1 MKTLDLFKTLVEIP
15 SPFPQEAAVS
25 KFLAEYLK
33 KLGFSVKLVPT
44 DKTRNSIIAT
54 FGKAE
59 KYIGFYGHMDTV
71 PADSDIKNPY
81 KITMKGKQAWGL
93 GTEDMKGGIA
103 AILQTGEYAVKNKF
117 PVKIIFGV
125 DEENISK
132 GAHDLVSS
140 GFLRDV
146 AFLVAAESGQ
156 VKDVT
161 KPFSAVFGR
170 KGRILFEVT
179 VFGKK
184 AHAAEAK
191 KGINAIERMAELLC
205 LIKQI
210 PLPKHTLLGETD
222 VIFHTVSGITDS
234 FSIPDKAVA
243 QFSLLTTP
251 KTKSADFVKRVQALA
266 KKNKINIEIKP
277 VKRDTPYGESYEMP
291 LNHWFV
297 KVLQKEILAKNKVI
311 PIYTPSVA
319 DENVF
324 ANRLNIPVL
333 ALGPIGNG
341 GHTRNE
347 WVNVDSV
354 LFVEEI
360 YKQILTLFVTSKKK

>member
-1 MKTLDLFKTLVEIP
+1 MKTLELFETLVKIP
-15 SPFPQEAAVS
+15 SPFPQEAAIS
-25 KFLAEYLK
+25 KFLANYLK
-33 KLGFSVKLVPT
+33 KLGFTVKLVPT
-44 DKTRNSIIAT
+44 EKARNSIIAT
-54 FGKAE
+54 YGKAD

-71 PADSDIKNPY
+71 PADGDIKNPY

-103 AILQTGEYAVKNKF
+103 AILQTGEYAVKNKY
-117 PVKIIFGV
+117 PIKIIFGV

-140 GFLRDV
+140 RFLKDIG
-146 AFLVAAESGQ
+146 FLVAAESGQ
-156 VKDVT
+156 VKDLT

-170 KGRILFEVT
+170 KGRILFELT

-184 AHAAEAK
+184 AHAAEGK
-191 KGINAIERMAELLC
+191 KGINAIEKMAGLIC

-210 PLPKHTLLGETD
+210 PLLKHNLLGETD
-222 VIFHTVSGITDS
+222 IVFHTISGITDS

-251 KTKSADFVKRVQALA
+251 KTKSADFVKKVQSLA
-266 KKNKINIEIKP
+266 KRQKLNIEIKP

-297 KVLQKEILAKNKVI
+297 KVLQKEILTKNNVT

-324 ANRLNIPVL
+324 AYRLGIPVL

-341 GHTRNE
+341 GHTRSE
-347 WVNVDSV
+347 WVNIDSV
-354 LFVEEI
+354 LFVEKI